1 MKLKAMVLALV
12 LSLAVLVSP
21 VFAQLASTTD
31 SVYSIRIDQITYGQS
46 PVWRVTN
53 YSTSEKY
60 VVRFV
65 QPSGFTATLF
75 LSPGEFT
82 NLGNF
87 EPFREFSCPS
97 GWTPQVVATG
107 AQPVYADFVAG
118 NATHC
123 SAN

>member
-1 MKLKAMVLALV
+1 MKIKAIVLAFV
-12 LSLAVLVSP
+12 LSLLAFTSP
-21 VFAQLASTTD
+21 AFAQLASTTD
-31 SVYSIRIDQITYGQS
+31 SIYSIRFDQITYGQS
-46 PVWRVTN
+46 PAWRVTN
-53 YSTSEKY
+53 YSTSDSY

-65 QPSGFTATLF
+65 QPSGFTATLI
-75 LSPGEFT
+75 LSPGQST

-87 EPFREFSCPS
+87 EAFREFSCPS

-107 AQPVYADFVAG
+107 SQPVYADFVAG